1 MARRVIGCVTSIPR
15 YLAPLRDFLERGA
28 EAVGIT
34 LADLKGRKRGASI
47 VEGREILS
55 WLGVELYGFTV
66 KEFAEDLDK
75 HLETVSRLV
84 SRAAMRRVEDRAFR
98 ERIQRVDSVIAG
110 ADGDGR

>member
-1 MARRVIGCVTSIPR
+1 MDGLSNVS
-15 YLAPLRDFLERGA
+15 LRPQMKLEDFLERGA

-34 LADLKGRKRGASI
+34 LADLKARKRGASI

-66 KEFAEDLDK
+66 RGLAEALDK

-84 SRAAMRRVEDRAFR
+84 SRAAMRRAENRAFR
-98 ERIQRVDSVIAG
+98 ERINQVDSVIAG

>member
-1 MARRVIGCVTSIPR
+1 MK
-15 YLAPLRDFLERGA
+15 LEDFLERGA

-34 LADLKGRKRGASI
+34 LADLKARKRGASI
-47 VEGREILS
+47 VEGREMLA

-66 KEFAEDLDK
+66 KGFAEALDK

-98 ERIQRVDSVIAG
+98 ERINQVDSVIAG

>member
-1 MARRVIGCVTSIPR
+1 LPFG
-15 YLAPLRDFLERGA
+15 DFLGRGA

-34 LADLKGRKRGASI
+34 LADLKARKRGTSI
-47 VEGREILS
+47 VEGGEILA

-75 HLETVSRLV
+75 HLDTVSRLV

-98 ERIQRVDSVIAG
+98 VWIQRVDSVIAG
-110 ADGDGR
+110 TDLGGR